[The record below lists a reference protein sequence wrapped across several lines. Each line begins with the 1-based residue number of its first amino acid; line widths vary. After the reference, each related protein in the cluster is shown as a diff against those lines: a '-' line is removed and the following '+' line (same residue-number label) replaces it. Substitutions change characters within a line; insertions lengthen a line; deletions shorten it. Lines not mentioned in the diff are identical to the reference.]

1 MANSTLVSRL
11 LGKGVKKW
19 ISRRWTLPPGK
30 SDAVAAGAIA
40 GPTIAGNIAGVRGVV
55 TGATET
61 KVKWY

>member
-19 ISRRWTLPPGK
+19 ISRRWTLPLGK
-30 SDAVAAGAIA
+30 SDAVAAGASA
-40 GPTIAGNIAGVRGVV
+40 GPTRAQNTGVVNGVV

>member
-1 MANSTLVSRL
+1 M
-11 LGKGVKKW
+11 KKW

-30 SDAVAAGAIA
+30 SDAVGPGAGA
-40 GPTIAGNIAGVRGVV
+40 GPTRAGNTGVVNGVV